1 MTSFF
6 ITYFLTSS
14 CTRLSFQRN
23 FAYFCRML
31 LAGLF
36 NLRIVDVIDII
47 LFAILLYE
55 IYNLV
60 KGTAAIR
67 IFIGIIA
74 IYLIWKVVKAFE
86 MQLLTEILGQ
96 FISVGFIALIVVFQ
110 PEIRQFL
117 LMVGNT
123 RIIKSQRKRFL
134 FWKFKINNPVNL
146 NIDKIVKAC
155 QKMAETRTGALIV
168 ITQQNEL
175 NAYIATGQPIDA
187 RISESLLE
195 TIFFK
200 NSPLHD
206 GAVVI
211 SGDNIR
217 AARCILPVSN
227 RGDLPQGVG
236 LRHRAAVG
244 ITEKSD
250 AVAIIVSEERGR
262 ISYGYEGRLVIN
274 VTPSELSNFLENLF
288 K

>member
-1 MTSFF
+1 
-6 ITYFLTSS
+6 
-14 CTRLSFQRN
+14 
-23 FAYFCRML
+23 ML
-31 LAGLF
+31 LVGLF
-36 NLRIVDVIDII
+36 SLRIVDIIDII

-74 IYLIWKVVKAFE
+74 VYIIWKVVKALQ

-96 FISVGFIALIVVFQ
+96 FISVGVIALIVVFQ

-117 LMVGNT
+117 LLVGNT
-123 RIIKSQRKRFL
+123 RIIKTQRKRFL
-134 FWKFKINNPVNL
+134 FWRFKINNPVNL

-155 QKMAETRTGALIV
+155 QKMAETKTGALIV

-175 NAYIATGQPIDA
+175 VQYIATGQAVDSK
-187 RISESLLE
+187 ISEVLLE

-206 GAVVI
+206 GAVI
-211 SGDNIR
+211 ITGEHIR

-227 RGDLPQGVG
+227 KATIPPFYG

-250 AVAIIVSEERGR
+250 AIVIIVSEERGD
-262 ISYGYEGRLVIN
+262 IAYSYEGNLYQHIS
-274 VTPSELSNFLENLF
+274 PANLF
-288 K
+288 TALERLFK

>member
-1 MTSFF
+1 
-6 ITYFLTSS
+6 
-14 CTRLSFQRN
+14 
-23 FAYFCRML
+23 ML
-31 LAGLF
+31 LTGLF
-36 NLRIVDVIDII
+36 GFRIVDIIDII

-74 IYLIWKVVKAFE
+74 VYLIWKVVKALQ
-86 MQLLTEILGQ
+86 MQLLSEILGQ
-96 FISVGFIALIVVFQ
+96 FISVGVIALIVVFQ

-123 RIIKSQRKRFL
+123 RIIKNQSKRFL
-134 FWKFKINNPVNL
+134 FWRIKVDNTINL

-155 QKMAETRTGALIV
+155 QKMADTRTGALIV
-168 ITQQNEL
+168 IARENEL
-175 NAYIATGQPIDA
+175 IPFIETGQA
-187 RISESLLE
+187 VEAKVSEVLLE

-206 GAVVI
+206 GAVII
-211 SGDNIR
+211 SGERIR

-227 RGDLPQGVG
+227 KSSIPSRFG

-250 AVAIIVSEERGR
+250 AIAIVVSEERGK
-262 ISYGYEGRLVIN
+262 IAYSHEGQLTEN
-274 VTPSELSNFLENLF
+274 VSPSELSNFLENLF

>member
-1 MTSFF
+1 
-6 ITYFLTSS
+6 
-14 CTRLSFQRN
+14 
-23 FAYFCRML
+23 ML
-31 LAGLF
+31 LVGLF
-36 NLRIVDVIDII
+36 SLRVVDIIDII

-60 KGTAAIR
+60 KGTAGIR

-74 IYLIWKVVKAFE
+74 VYLIYRIVKALQ

-96 FISVGFIALIVVFQ
+96 FISVGVLALIVVFQ
-110 PEIRQFL
+110 PEIRQVL
-117 LMVGNT
+117 LMLGNSK
-123 RIIKSQRKRFL
+123 IIKNQSKRFL
-134 FWKFKINNPVNL
+134 FWRFKINNPVNL

-155 QKMAETRTGALIV
+155 QKMAETKTGALI
-168 ITQQNEL
+168 IISQQNEL
-175 NAYIATGQPIDA
+175 AQYIATGQEVEA
-187 RISESLLE
+187 KVSEVLLE

-211 SGDNIR
+211 MGDQIK

-227 RGDLPQGVG
+227 KATIPQYYG

-250 AVAIIVSEERGR
+250 AIAIIVSEERGE
-262 ISYGYEGRLVIN
+262 IAYCHEGRLYSEAS
-274 VTPSELSNFLENLF
+274 PSDLSTFLESMY

>member
-1 MTSFF
+1 
-6 ITYFLTSS
+6 
-14 CTRLSFQRN
+14 
-23 FAYFCRML
+23 ML
-31 LAGLF
+31 LSGLF
-36 NLRIVDVIDII
+36 SLRIVDVIDII
-47 LFAILLYE
+47 LFAIMLYE
-55 IYNLV
+55 VYNLV

-74 IYLIWKVVKAFE
+74 IYLIWKLVKAFQ

-123 RIIKSQRKRFL
+123 RIIKNQRKRFL

-146 NIDKIVKAC
+146 NVGKIVKAC
-155 QKMAETRTGALIV
+155 QKLAETHTGALIV

-175 NAYIATGQPIDA
+175 NACVATGQPIDA
-187 RISESLLE
+187 MITETLLE

-211 SGDNIR
+211 IGDSIK

-227 RGDLPQGVG
+227 REDLPSGVG

-250 AVAIIVSEERGR
+250 AVAIIVSEERGK
-262 ISYGYEGRLVIN
+262 ISYSFEGRLIRN
-274 VTPSELSNFLENLF
+274 VTPSELSTFLENLF

>member
-1 MTSFF
+1 
-6 ITYFLTSS
+6 
-14 CTRLSFQRN
+14 
-23 FAYFCRML
+23 ML
-31 LAGLF
+31 LVGLF
-36 NLRIVDVIDII
+36 SLRIVDIIDII

-74 IYLIWKVVKAFE
+74 IYIIWKVVKALQ

-96 FISVGFIALIVVFQ
+96 FISVGVIALIVVFQ

-117 LMVGNT
+117 LLVGNT
-123 RIIKSQRKRFL
+123 RIIKNQRQRFL
-134 FWKFKINNPVNL
+134 FWRFKINNPVNL

-155 QKMAETRTGALIV
+155 QKMAETKTGALIV

-175 NAYIATGQPIDA
+175 AQYVATGQPIDCK
-187 RISESLLE
+187 ISEVMLE

-211 SGDNIR
+211 TGDHIR

-227 RGDLPQGVG
+227 KGIIPSYYG

-250 AVAIIVSEERGR
+250 AIAIVVSEERGG
-262 ISYGYEGRLVIN
+262 IAYSYDGNLYEYVSPA
-274 VTPSELSNFLENLF
+274 TLSTALENLF

>member
-1 MTSFF
+1 MIQF
-6 ITYFLTSS
+6 ILLTE
-14 CTRLSFQRN
+14 
-23 FAYFCRML
+23 
-31 LAGLF
+31 LF
-36 NLRIVDVIDII
+36 NFRVVDVIDII

-67 IFIGIIA
+67 IFIGFIA
-74 IYLIWKVVKAFE
+74 VYLIWKVVKALQ
-86 MQLLTEILGQ
+86 MQLLSEILGQ
-96 FISVGFIALIVVFQ
+96 FISVGVLALVIVFQ

-123 RIIKSQRKRFL
+123 RIIKNNRKRFL
-134 FWKFKINNPVNL
+134 FWRFNINNPVNL
-146 NIDKIVKAC
+146 SVDKIVKAC

-175 NAYIATGQPIDA
+175 NPFVATGQLVNA
-187 RISESLLE
+187 RISEVLLE

-206 GAVVI
+206 GAVI
-211 SGDNIR
+211 IAGEYIR

-227 RGDLPQGVG
+227 KADIPARYG
-236 LRHRAAVG
+236 LRHRSAVG

-250 AVAIIVSEERGR
+250 AIAIVVSEEKGK
-262 ISYGYEGRLVIN
+262 IAYSHEGRLVEN
-274 VTPSELSNFLENLF
+274 VSPSALSNFLEETF

>member
-1 MTSFF
+1 
-6 ITYFLTSS
+6 
-14 CTRLSFQRN
+14 
-23 FAYFCRML
+23 ML
-31 LAGLF
+31 LVGLF
-36 NLRIVDVIDII
+36 TLRIVDVIDII

-74 IYLIWKVVKAFE
+74 VYIIWKVVKALQ

-96 FISVGFIALIVVFQ
+96 FISVGVIALIVVFQ

-123 RIIKSQRKRFL
+123 KIIRNQTKRFL
-134 FWKFKINNPVNL
+134 FWRFKIDNPVNL

-168 ITQQNEL
+168 IAQQNEL
-175 NAYIATGQPIDA
+175 AQYISTGQAIQA
-187 RISESLLE
+187 KVSEVILE

-206 GAVVI
+206 GAVIVA
-211 SGDNIR
+211 GENIK

-227 RGDLPQGVG
+227 KATIPPFYG

-250 AVAIIVSEERGR
+250 AIAIVVSEERGD
-262 ISYGYEGRLVIN
+262 IAYAYEGLLHENIS
-274 VTPSELSNFLENLF
+274 PSDLSNFLENLF

>member
-1 MTSFF
+1 M
-6 ITYFLTSS
+6 FLV
-14 CTRLSFQRN
+14 
-23 FAYFCRML
+23 
-31 LAGLF
+31 GLF
-36 NLRIVDVIDII
+36 TLRIVDIIDII
-47 LFAILLYE
+47 LFSVLLYE

-74 IYLIWKVVKAFE
+74 VYLIWKVVKALQ

-96 FISVGFIALIVVFQ
+96 FISVGVIALIVVFQ

-117 LMVGNT
+117 LLVGNT
-123 RIIKSQRKRFL
+123 RIIKNQRKRFL
-134 FWKFKINNPVNL
+134 FWRFKINNPVNL

-155 QKMAETRTGALIV
+155 QKMAETKTGALIV
-168 ITQQNEL
+168 IAQQNEL
-175 NAYIATGQPIDA
+175 AQYIATGQAVDA
-187 RISESLLE
+187 KISEVILE

-206 GAVVI
+206 GAVIVI
-211 SGDNIR
+211 GENIR

-227 RGDLPQGVG
+227 KATIPPNYG

-250 AVAIIVSEERGR
+250 AIALIVSEERGK
-262 ISYGYEGRLVIN
+262 ISYSYEGKLYEN
-274 VTPSELSNFLENLF
+274 VSPSDLSNFLESLF
-288 K
+288 R

>member
-1 MTSFF
+1 
-6 ITYFLTSS
+6 
-14 CTRLSFQRN
+14 
-23 FAYFCRML
+23 
-31 LAGLF
+31 
-36 NLRIVDVIDII
+36 
-47 LFAILLYE
+47 
-55 IYNLV
+55 
-60 KGTAAIR
+60 
-67 IFIGIIA
+67 
-74 IYLIWKVVKAFE
+74 